1 MLYFFLRHV
10 YPSHPTKDSTVPIEI
25 LLCLISIGGKAK
37 RKKIKIKSA
46 AKVGGWHSPKLEKN
60 QKTTA

>member
-1 MLYFFLRHV
+1 
-10 YPSHPTKDSTVPIEI
+10 
-25 LLCLISIGGKAK
+25 LISIGGKAK

-46 AKVGGWHSPKLEKN
+46 AKVGGWHSPTLEKN